1 MERSP
6 KERHEILKYILDE
19 YGLQFKKGVR
29 RYGGRNSI
37 LIEGL

>member
-19 YGLQFKKGVR
+19 YGLQFKKGGEMLWWKKL
-29 RYGGRNSI
+29 YSH
-37 LIEGL
+37 